1 MYSWY
6 RGKVLG
12 RHGQRAGSSSG
23 PGSGGS
29 CCSTRVGDSGSHCAL
44 SQAPWV
50 AWESS
55 TALIYWIGGRKERIL
70 VTDFFFF
77 YCNSYFRLL
86 LGKDVLRFKAIL
98 PNKFLFGVQLVKM
111 IETVYVQRAC
121 AWGWWF
127 ACLPEL
133 AAFIINCVVSHS
145 DRTWFLDDCWYL
157 SSWCQLF

>member
-1 MYSWY
+1 MYLWY

-12 RHGQRAGSSSG
+12 RHGQKAGSSSG

-55 TALIYWIGGRKERIL
+55 TALIYWIGGRKEWIL
-70 VTDFFFF
+70 VTDFFFI
-77 YCNSYFRLL
+77 
-86 LGKDVLRFKAIL
+86 AIL
-98 PNKFLFGVQLVKM
+98 ILDCFWGRMCFASKLFCLISSCLGFSWWRWLRLCMCKELVP
-111 IETVYVQRAC
+111 E
-121 AWGWWF
+121 GG